1 MQVVCVKCGDDGGCW
16 GYEDL
21 IPTLQTPAVAD
32 CSNCSTQHR
41 TICTIGRRRHSD
53 TYLLITATSPG
64 CYCTQMRLT
73 LSGME
78 GTPLVSR
85 CCAGKLSPSL
95 SSPQRSISPPH
106 VTSAARSGG
115 ADICRVRS
123 RAVSTFV
130 MIIYNEYLYQML
142 P

>member
-1 MQVVCVKCGDDGGCW
+1 MCSEVILYPELEWLIHSREVLHLSYGIKVVCVKCGDDGGCW

-21 IPTLQTPAVAD
+21 IPTLQTPTVAD
-32 CSNCSTQHR
+32 CSTQHR

-53 TYLLITATSPG
+53 TCLLITATSPG

-85 CCAGKLSPSL
+85 CCARKLSPSL
-95 SSPQRSISPPH
+95 SYPQCSISPPH
-106 VTSAARSGG
+106 VTSAARSG
-115 ADICRVRS
+115 ADT
-123 RAVSTFV
+123 A
-130 MIIYNEYLYQML
+130 E
-142 P
+142 